1 MCGHGGIGRR
11 VRFRFLWS
19 QGCAGSSPV
28 VRTKKRQSERV
39 VFFHAAADLKQ
50 NYVLSANGTAFVCPC
65 TQLTRRTAII
75 LPLLMLLRSLRSLQV
90 LLSAP
95 NKNKTNR
102 NYSVRFFISW
112 FATGLVTMQGIVC
125 TLRVPLHAVQ
135 LAQRFASKFARLCY
149 YTRFAHYKSCCP
161 HQKKTIRKGCLFSCG
176 SGLETKLCFVG
187 KRHCVCL
194 PLHAA
199 DMANEGMYRLKD

>member
-28 VRTKKRQSERV
+28 VRTKKKTIRKGCLFSCGSGLETKLHFVGKRHCV
-39 VFFHAAADLKQ
+39 CLPLHAADAPLG
-50 NYVLSANGTAFVCPC
+50 NNIA
-65 TQLTRRTAII
+65 
-75 LPLLMLLRSLRSLQV
+75 LLMLLRSLRSLQV

-95 NKNKTNR
+95 KQTKTNR

-135 LAQRFASKFARLCY
+135 LAQRFASKLARLCY
-149 YTRFAHYKSCCP
+149 YARFALYKSCCP
-161 HQKKTIRKGCLFSCG
+161 HQTRIKRTEITRFVFSYLWFAT
-176 SGLETKLCFVG
+176 GLVTMQG
-187 KRHCVCL
+187 IVCTL
-194 PLHAA
+194 RVPLHAVQLTLHLR
-199 DMANEGMYRLKD
+199 E